1 MNTEHNYFN
10 RSYYSNEDQENGMVI
25 NESFNGL
32 NNFATSSRHSSMQQE
47 YGNSVDNWSLQS
59 GRSSVSARLDID
71 PNLRRI
77 PSFLNPSLMANDVE
91 LDEGEISD
99 DSEFR
104 SNETIAPRV
113 PILGGLH
120 QQVQQNQTPQT
131 MPALLSPGQ
140 AQNGIGLRNI
150 VPTIFNRM
158 FNRQPV
164 NEVETLRAQEA
175 ERDRVIIQNQRR
187 TLDRLNELERVRVA
201 EQLRL
206 DNKIHQAIARNEE
219 LERGMMRQANILNQQ
234 QTRRRNMIEQ
244 FSLNDQRRVRGLDD
258 GRLGINSNQR
268 QTRLDP
274 RNNTDIDSFENQNH
288 VMERPPGDNGSSRRM
303 LEIPPNQRPGKKS
316 LTHFRGKTD
325 EDVEGWIFVMERW
338 FGKNYIH
345 VDDQIDIAVDF
356 LKDGALATYRA
367 ARELNHTNEITWQ
380 ELKEVLLREKKPYDA
395 IAINQEKLR
404 RLRQTKSVG
413 EYINE
418 FNSLSYKVKLSETEK
433 VRIFVDGLKDRSHIA
448 YEQPKS
454 LLEAKTL
461 AQKRETFFN
470 EEHKLK
476 QESRFS
482 FNHTKNNYRDNR
494 ERRSYSPYQN
504 NNNQGRRQFSR
515 PNQYQS
521 KNQAAPITED
531 RKAKIENKS
540 AEITCYTCGEKGHK
554 SPDCNKRQPN
564 KNTQN
569 MDKPNQRGEIKE
581 RNQKHANMAQ
591 QYNDNEDTKVENTF
605 KYRPF
610 NMALPE
616 KLKKNLFYHSFI
628 KLIYC
633 YRSRIININF
643 LKCLF

>member
-201 EQLRL
+201 E
-206 DNKIHQAIARNEE
+206 
-219 LERGMMRQANILNQQ
+219 
-234 QTRRRNMIEQ
+234 
-244 FSLNDQRRVRGLDD
+244 
-258 GRLGINSNQR
+258 
-268 QTRLDP
+268 
-274 RNNTDIDSFENQNH
+274 
-288 VMERPPGDNGSSRRM
+288 
-303 LEIPPNQRPGKKS
+303 
-316 LTHFRGKTD
+316 
-325 EDVEGWIFVMERW
+325 
-338 FGKNYIH
+338 
-345 VDDQIDIAVDF
+345 
-356 LKDGALATYRA
+356 
-367 ARELNHTNEITWQ
+367 
-380 ELKEVLLREKKPYDA
+380 
-395 IAINQEKLR
+395 
-404 RLRQTKSVG
+404 
-413 EYINE
+413 
-418 FNSLSYKVKLSETEK
+418 
-433 VRIFVDGLKDRSHIA
+433 
-448 YEQPKS
+448 
-454 LLEAKTL
+454 
-461 AQKRETFFN
+461 
-470 EEHKLK
+470 
-476 QESRFS
+476 
-482 FNHTKNNYRDNR
+482 
-494 ERRSYSPYQN
+494 
-504 NNNQGRRQFSR
+504 
-515 PNQYQS
+515 
-521 KNQAAPITED
+521 
-531 RKAKIENKS
+531 
-540 AEITCYTCGEKGHK
+540 
-554 SPDCNKRQPN
+554 
-564 KNTQN
+564 
-569 MDKPNQRGEIKE
+569 
-581 RNQKHANMAQ
+581 
-591 QYNDNEDTKVENTF
+591 
-605 KYRPF
+605 
-610 NMALPE
+610 
-616 KLKKNLFYHSFI
+616 
-628 KLIYC
+628 
-633 YRSRIININF
+633 
-643 LKCLF
+643 